1 MQSAPA
7 NDRGGLMTGFEAAFI
22 FGLILGLFLGLW
34 LGGRFLLLRMHH
46 DDVESA
52 HANYRKRK
60 GRYLS
65 KKVK

>member
-1 MQSAPA
+1 
-7 NDRGGLMTGFEAAFI
+7 MTGIEAAFI
-22 FGLILGLFLGLW
+22 FGLVLGSIFGLW
-34 LGGRFLLLRMHH
+34 LGGRFLLSRMHR

-65 KKVK
+65 KK